1 MVSTSQSGPG
11 SMRAE
16 VASRSKGA
24 MLRVTNVSVYYDGA
38 IAALDQVNFDVEDG
52 ALIALLGANGAGK
65 TTLLKAIA
73 GMLPFERGEVT
84 AGNVVFGDFSC
95 VRAHPASIT
104 RRGIALVQ
112 DGRQCFR
119 SMTVEENLKA
129 AALLK
134 PARSREMFEVVFT
147 YFPVLKEMSA
157 RAAGYLSGGQLQML
171 VIAMALMGHPKLL
184 LLDEPSLGL
193 SPVMVHAVFD
203 VIERMHRELGMSL
216 VVAEQTVPR
225 LLKMAT
231 DAYVLSRGH
240 VAIHAPPG
248 EISDEQLQRVY
259 LS

>member
-1 MVSTSQSGPG
+1 
-11 SMRAE
+11 MRAE
-16 VASRSKGA
+16 AVSPRADAASASGGPMLAVAGA
-24 MLRVTNVSVYYDGA
+24 SVHYDGA
-38 IAALDQVNFDVEDG
+38 IVALDGVDFAVQQG
-52 ALIALLGANGAGK
+52 ALVALLGANGAGK

-84 AGNVVFGDFSC
+84 AGDIVFEGATC
-95 VRAHPASIT
+95 VNAHPATIT

-134 PARSREMFEVVFT
+134 PARSREMFDVVFT
-147 YFPVLKEMSA
+147 YFPMLKEMSA
-157 RAAGYLSGGQLQML
+157 RAAGFLSGGQLQML
-171 VIAMALMGHPKLL
+171 VIAMALMGHPRLL

-193 SPVMVHAVFD
+193 SPVMVQSVFD

-248 EISDEQLQRVY
+248 EISDEQLQRAY